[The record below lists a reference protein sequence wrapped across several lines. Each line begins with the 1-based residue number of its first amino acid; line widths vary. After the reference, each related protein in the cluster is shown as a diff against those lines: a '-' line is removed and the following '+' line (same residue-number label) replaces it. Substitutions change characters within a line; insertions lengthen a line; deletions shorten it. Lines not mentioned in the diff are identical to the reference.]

1 MNWVLSDNQ
10 TACLRA
16 IPSLNRTMW
25 TLKKLGQ
32 WLSEHSISRAEIA
45 KALGVQTTVVHNWF
59 ARQRIPKNVQGSLRH
74 LMSKD
79 YPSELESQI
88 AVRMKNSTLNEVVKR
103 AVKEGL
109 SVEEWILRAVEER
122 LGGSKSLQ

>member
-1 MNWVLSDNQ
+1 
-10 TACLRA
+10 
-16 IPSLNRTMW
+16 
-25 TLKKLGQ
+25 
-32 WLSEHSISRAEIA
+32 
-45 KALGVQTTVVHNWF
+45 
-59 ARQRIPKNVQGSLRH
+59 
-74 LMSKD
+74 MSKD

-88 AVRMKNSTLNEVVKR
+88 AVRMKNSTLNEVGKR

>member
-1 MNWVLSDNQ
+1 MFTSNSKPEPDYVD
-10 TACLRA
+10 T
-16 IPSLNRTMW
+16 
-25 TLKKLGQ
+25 KKLGQ

-74 LMSKD
+74 LMNKD
-79 YPSELESQI
+79 YPSELESSI
-88 AVRMKNSTLNEVVKR
+88 SVRLKNSMLNEVAQR

-109 SVEEWILRAVEER
+109 SLEEWIEGAIEKELKQV
-122 LGGSKSLQ
+122 

>member
-1 MNWVLSDNQ
+1 MFTSNSKPEPDYVD
-10 TACLRA
+10 T
-16 IPSLNRTMW
+16 
-25 TLKKLGQ
+25 KKLGQ
-32 WLSEHSISRAEIA
+32 WLNEHSISRAEIA
-45 KALGVQTTVVHNWF
+45 KALEVQTTVVHNWF

-122 LGGSKSLQ
+122 LGRSKSLQ

>member
-1 MNWVLSDNQ
+1 MFTSNSKPEPDYVD
-10 TACLRA
+10 T
-16 IPSLNRTMW
+16 
-25 TLKKLGQ
+25 KKLGQ
-32 WLSEHSISRAEIA
+32 WLNDHSISRAEIA

-79 YPSELESQI
+79 YPSELESSI
-88 AVRMKNSTLNEVVKR
+88 SVRLKNSMLNEVARR

-109 SVEEWILRAVEER
+109 SLEEWIEGAIKKELKQV
-122 LGGSKSLQ
+122 

>member
-1 MNWVLSDNQ
+1 MFTSNSKPEPDYVD
-10 TACLRA
+10 T
-16 IPSLNRTMW
+16 
-25 TLKKLGQ
+25 KKLGQ

-88 AVRMKNSTLNEVVKR
+88 AVTLNEVVKR

>member
-1 MNWVLSDNQ
+1 MFTSNSKPEPDYVD
-10 TACLRA
+10 T
-16 IPSLNRTMW
+16 
-25 TLKKLGQ
+25 KKLGQ

-79 YPSELESQI
+79 YPRDHETQI

-109 SVEEWILRAVEER
+109 SVEEWILKAVEKNLER
-122 LGGSKSLQ
+122 EIGK

>member
-1 MNWVLSDNQ
+1 MFTSNSKPEPDYVD
-10 TACLRA
+10 T
-16 IPSLNRTMW
+16 
-25 TLKKLGQ
+25 KKLGQ

-74 LMSKD
+74 LMNKD
-79 YPSELESQI
+79 YPSELESSI
-88 AVRMKNSTLNEVVKR
+88 SVRLKNSMLNEVARR

-109 SVEEWILRAVEER
+109 SLEEWIEGAIEKELKQV
-122 LGGSKSLQ
+122 

>member
-1 MNWVLSDNQ
+1 M
-10 TACLRA
+10 
-16 IPSLNRTMW
+16 
-25 TLKKLGQ
+25 
-32 WLSEHSISRAEIA
+32 
-45 KALGVQTTVVHNWF
+45 
-59 ARQRIPKNVQGSLRH
+59 QGSLRH

>member
-1 MNWVLSDNQ
+1 
-10 TACLRA
+10 
-16 IPSLNRTMW
+16 
-25 TLKKLGQ
+25 
-32 WLSEHSISRAEIA
+32 
-45 KALGVQTTVVHNWF
+45 
-59 ARQRIPKNVQGSLRH
+59 
-74 LMSKD
+74 MSAD

-109 SVEEWILRAVEER
+109 SVEEWILKAVKER

>member
-1 MNWVLSDNQ
+1 MFTSNSKPEPEYVD
-10 TACLRA
+10 T
-16 IPSLNRTMW
+16 
-25 TLKKLGQ
+25 KKLGQ
-32 WLSEHSISRAEIA
+32 WLNEHSISRAEIA

-79 YPSELESQI
+79 YPTELESSI
-88 AVRMKNSTLNEVVKR
+88 SVRLKNSMLNEVARR

-109 SVEEWILRAVEER
+109 SLEEWILKAVKGN
-122 LGGSKSLQ
+122 LKKDNK